1 MRKLLEHA
9 GLQVSRLIRI
19 AYGPFQLGT
28 LEAGQVREV
37 TRPVLRTQLGA
48 AFQLKAK

>member
-1 MRKLLEHA
+1 MLEYQ
-9 GLQVSRLIRI
+9 GLQVSRLIRV

-28 LEAGQVREV
+28 LERGEVREV

-48 AFQLKAK
+48 GFPLKSK